1 MCIFSSLSFLLLIYP
16 LVSVWQILDRYRGHL
31 CVIVNA
37 HAGYR
42 VSRLLDT
49 LRNNG

>member
-1 MCIFSSLSFLLLIYP
+1 MCTFSFTSILLLIYP
-16 LVSVWQILDRYRGHL
+16 LVSVLQILDRYLGHL